1 MKIIKIG
8 TRDSELA
15 LWQANTVKRQLEALG
30 YETMLVPIK
39 ATGDLVLNKPL
50 YELGITGI
58 FTRNLDIALL
68 NNEID
73 IAVHSL
79 KDVPTILPEGI
90 IQAAVLK
97 RGNSNDML
105 VFKDNEE
112 FMSLKKATIATGS
125 LRRKAQWLHR
135 YPTHTVVGL
144 RGNVNTRLKKI
155 EENED
160 WNGAIFAA
168 AGLNRIQLTPENSV
182 NLNWMIPAPAQGA
195 IMICALK
202 EDTYAFEA
210 ANKLN
215 HEESEICTTIERDFL
230 NALEGGCTAPIGA
243 IAYIKDEKVYFK
255 GALFSKDGKKKL
267 EISKDSKLS
276 EAHTIAKY
284 CAGTLI
290 EKGAKRIMLD
300 DIEVRETPKKG
311 AVFST
316 KKLSELQTELFH
328 EDIAV
333 EDSDF
338 IKIRFNR
345 ISPKEMKNEIENVI
359 ITSKNAVESLL
370 ISFSVSELQF
380 KNIYCVGRRTKKLIE
395 TRIGKVKHS
404 EKNAKKLAEYL
415 VGNLKEGAEVTY
427 FCSDIRLDELPIL
440 LAKNNIGLNEIQAYK
455 TINSAIK
462 VTENTDGILFYSP
475 STVQS
480 YLLENDVDKIAFC
493 IGETTAVEAKKH
505 FKDVQV
511 AKLPTVESVIE
522 LVNLYYVKQ

>member
-15 LWQANTVKRQLEALG
+15 LWQANAVKHQLEVLG
-30 YETMLVPIK
+30 YKTELVTTK

-68 NNEID
+68 NNEVD

-79 KDVPTILPEGI
+79 KDVPTILPKGI
-90 IQAAVLK
+90 VQAAVLK
-97 RGNSNDML
+97 RGNNNDML

-112 FMSLKKATIATGS
+112 FTSLENAVIATGS

-135 YPTHTVVGL
+135 YPSHTVVDL

-195 IMICALK
+195 IMICAL
-202 EDTYAFEA
+202 EENTYAFDA
-210 ANKLN
+210 AAKLN

-243 IAYIKDEKVYFK
+243 LAFIKDEQVHFK
-255 GALFSKDGKKKL
+255 GALFSKDGKQKI
-267 EISKDSKLS
+267 EVSKSSKLS

-284 CAGTLI
+284 SAGTILQ
-290 EKGAKRIMLD
+290 KGGKRIMLND
-300 DIEVRETPKKG
+300 LGETPKKNT
-311 AVFST
+311 VFST
-316 KKLSELQTELFH
+316 KKLSESQIELFPD
-328 EDIAV
+328 EVAV
-333 EDSDF
+333 NDSDF

-345 ISPKEMKNEIENVI
+345 IAPKIIKNGIENII

-370 ISFSVSELQF
+370 NNFSADELQF
-380 KNIYCVGRRTKKLIE
+380 KNIYCVGRRTKRLIE
-395 TRIGKVKHS
+395 KRIGKVLHS
-404 EKNAKKLAEYL
+404 EKNAKNLGEYI
-415 VGNLKEGAEVTY
+415 VENLKKGEEITF
-427 FCSDIRLDELPIL
+427 FCSDIRLDELPTL
-440 LAKNNIGLNEIQAYK
+440 LEKHDIVLHEVQAYK
-455 TINSAIK
+455 TINSPVKITDN
-462 VTENTDGILFYSP
+462 TEGVMFYSP

-480 YLLENDVDKIAFC
+480 YLLENKANKIAYC
-493 IGETTAVEAKKH
+493 IGETTAEEAKKH
-505 FKDVQV
+505 FEKVQV

-522 LVNLYYVKQ
+522 LVNLHYAKQ